1 MAEFKFFCPMCG
13 QHIQCDTSYIG
24 LQIICPVCKQAIA
37 VPQAPN
43 ATATSTPAQSIQI
56 KVATVRK
63 VLGIALAIAAIVGL
77 VAGCWY
83 FYLQHTGPKVR
94 RGMVALWS
102 GNGGGRNKLGGPK
115 AQVPKGIAYARGK
128 VGLAFKFDGKDHRI
142 IVPDSPESNFDAG
155 QDFSVSAWIKP
166 MNSPTT
172 GGVMSIVDKRSEGG
186 PSGESP
192 GYEFS
197 LENGRIHT
205 RILRV
210 GFGPAGPDLRDGRFH
225 FVAVSV
231 QRNSPTGGHLF
242 VDGKD
247 VLTFDT
253 TGIAGDLTNDA
264 PLRIGNHCNPG
275 FSSFFKGLIDA
286 VAIYNRAL
294 SASEIREIYQDE
306 NAR

>member
-1 MAEFKFFCPMCG
+1 MPEFQFFCPTCG
-13 QHIQCDTSYIG
+13 QHIQCDTNYIG
-24 LQIICPVCKQAIA
+24 SQINCPVCKQAIV

-43 ATATSTPAQSIQI
+43 AIATSTPAQSIQI
-56 KVATVRK
+56 KAATLRK

-102 GNGGGRNKLGGPK
+102 GNGGGHDKLGGPK
-115 AQVPKGIAYARGK
+115 AQVPKGIAYARSK
-128 VGLAFKFDGKDHRI
+128 VGLAFKFDGKEHRI
-142 IVPDSPESNFDAG
+142 IVPDSPELNFDAG
-155 QDFSVSAWIKP
+155 KDFSVTAWIKP
-166 MNSPTT
+166 MQTPTT
-172 GGVMSIVDKRSEGG
+172 GGVMSIVDKRSDG

-205 RILRV
+205 RILRI
-210 GFGPAGPDLRDGRFH
+210 GFGPAGPDLCDGKFH
-225 FVAVSV
+225 YVAVAV
-231 QRNSPTGGHLF
+231 HRNSSTGGHLF
-242 VDGKD
+242 VDGQD
-247 VLTFDT
+247 VLTFGT
-253 TGIAGDLTNDA
+253 TQINGDLTNDA
-264 PLRIGNHCNPG
+264 PLRIGNHCSSA
-275 FSSFFKGLIDA
+275 FHSFFKGLIDA

-306 NAR
+306 KSH